1 MTPKV
6 VLTTDLTEQ
15 QAEDMLRNGALI
27 VFGDQFLEVAGGLT
41 KEGMPGVPILAGERV
56 ADLKLPD
63 TLMLYAMMVFAHTLP
78 GLKGKPATKGDLAAW
93 KEKLFDR
100 VDFVTGQE
108 PMPTAEFSLT
118 EGTRDVITQL
128 TWTPPATGDWQ
139 GVRSGQVRRIA
150 GQFETRHDL
159 ATASSGDP
167 AGTNAGWRR
176 FEHPDRMFTIS
187 YPTRLTERRVPGS
200 GAAFSCV
207 SSDGAEMM
215 EVLVMQAGKPLAK
228 DELVQIA
235 ADGMVKDIDSRAG
248 GRLVHRRRVAEGP
261 KGACVSLK
269 GEHTE
274 AGQKFTTD
282 YLFVGAGRDALY
294 VALKCPSSR
303 FDANKADFDRACA
316 SLTTPWLAGTGHGT
330 KGVSEARVTRDT
342 PASMRVE
349 PEARRSSGARWVGLV
364 VLIGLIALTGYLY
377 ATDALPPEITS
388 FFQR

>member
-6 VLTTDLTEQ
+6 VLTTSLTEQ
-15 QAEDMLRNGALI
+15 QAEDMLRQGALI
-27 VFGDQFLEVAGGLT
+27 VFGDQFLDVAGGLA
-41 KEGMPGVPILAGERV
+41 KEGMDGVPILAGQRV

-63 TLMLYAMMVFAHTLP
+63 TLMLFAMLVFAHTLP
-78 GLKGKPATKGDLAAW
+78 GPKGKPATQSDLAAW

-100 VDFVTGQE
+100 IDFVVGNE
-108 PMPTAEFSLT
+108 PMPAAEFSLT

-128 TWTPPATGDWQ
+128 TWAPPATGDWQ

-150 GQFETRHDL
+150 GQFEARHDL
-159 ATASSGDP
+159 ATAPSSEPSD
-167 AGTNAGWRR
+167 ANAGWRR
-176 FEHPDRMFTIS
+176 FEHPDRMFTIT
-187 YPTRLTERRVPGS
+187 YPTRWSERRVPGS

-215 EVLVMQAGKPLAK
+215 EVLVMQAGKPLVK

-235 ADGMVKDIDSRAG
+235 ADGMVKDINDRAG
-248 GRLVHRRRVAEGP
+248 GRLVHRRLVAEGP

-274 AGQKFTTD
+274 AGQKLTTD

-303 FDANKADFDRACA
+303 FDANKTDFDRACA

-330 KGVSEARVTRDT
+330 KGVLEARVTRDT

-349 PEARRSSGARWVGLV
+349 PEARRSSVARWIGFV
-364 VLIGLIALTGYLY
+364 VVAGLIALVAYLY
-377 ATDALPPEITS
+377 TTGVAL
-388 FFQR
+388 